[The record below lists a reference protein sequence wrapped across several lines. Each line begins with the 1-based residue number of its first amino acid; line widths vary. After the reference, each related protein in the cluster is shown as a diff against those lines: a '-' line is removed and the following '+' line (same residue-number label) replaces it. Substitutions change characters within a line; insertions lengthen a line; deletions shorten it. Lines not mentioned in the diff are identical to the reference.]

1 MAPVSGLRLILL
13 NPNAA
18 PAADPNVTLPV
29 NPPSPRAVHAAPVVS
44 FFEGGSALS
53 DFRARQLLPRL
64 QAVDP
69 RIEGL
74 SARFVH
80 LVVTDHALDT
90 AEQERYAA
98 LLGYGEPF
106 TAPARSGPTV
116 IVTPRL
122 GTVSPWAS
130 KAPTSPT
137 TAAWRCAGSSA

>member
-1 MAPVSGLRLILL
+1 MAPVSGRRLILM

-64 QAVDP
+64 QAVEP

-80 LVVTDHALDT
+80 LVVTDDPLDQSLR
-90 AEQERYAA
+90 AEGRD
-98 LLGYGEPF
+98 
-106 TAPARSGPTV
+106 
-116 IVTPRL
+116 
-122 GTVSPWAS
+122 
-130 KAPTSPT
+130 
-137 TAAWRCAGSSA
+137 